1 MMGANLTKLFSV
13 DIESTCWNTPEEQG
27 TKPNEVIEIGICV
40 LNLKSTNAKTTIT
53 DKRSYPVK
61 PKFTEISE
69 FCTLLTGWSQAEI
82 DKAPPIEEVLARIMA
97 DYRMTKNHIWCS
109 YGEYDRVKLSSAPE
123 QSGGLFDLYGIQR
136 DANPF
141 AQFRAHY
148 NVKTLM
154 ALKERLPRE
163 LGMARA
169 LAHYGIELEGRHHNG
184 ADDAF
189 NIAKILARVLA

>member
-1 MMGANLTKLFSV
+1 MGANLNRLIIC

-40 LNLKSTNAKTTIT
+40 LNLKPTAAKTTIT

-61 PKFTEISE
+61 PKFTEVSD
-69 FCTLLTGWSQAEI
+69 FCTSLTGWTQAEI
-82 DKAPPIEEVLARIMA
+82 DKAPPIEDVLAQIMS
-97 DYRMTKNHIWCS
+97 DYRPTKNHIWCS
-109 YGEYDRVKLSSAPE
+109 YGEYDRVKLSSAPD
-123 QSGGLFDLYGIQR
+123 QIGGLFDLYGIQR
-136 DANPF
+136 DANLF

-169 LAHYGIELEGRHHNG
+169 LAYYGIELEGRHHNG

-189 NIAKILARVLA
+189 NIAKILSRVLA